1 MKKLNRQ
8 IFEDGGSTR
17 LNQLIACNSM
27 EGLGAFSMQTLPLV
41 DATKLFLDSQSVIT
55 EGVAN

>member
-1 MKKLNRQ
+1 
-8 IFEDGGSTR
+8 
-17 LNQLIACNSM
+17 
-27 EGLGAFSMQTLPLV
+27 LGAFSMQTLPLV